1 MVWIIIAEG
10 VAPYLYYL
18 SFPASV
24 VVGAIGYYAIE
35 KHRKETPF
43 KEKTIQEERDER
55 KLRELDQGDVTEVAK
70 LRTKTDIP
78 RTVLDRQDK
87 KV

>member
-70 LRTKTDIP
+70 LGTKTDIP

-87 KV
+87 LV

>member
-1 MVWIIIAEG
+1 MVWAIIVEALG
-10 VAPYLYYL
+10 PYLYCFSL
-18 SFPASV
+18 PIGMI
-24 VVGAIGYYAIE
+24 VGAVGYYTVE
-35 KHRKETPF
+35 KYRKETPF

-55 KLRELDQGDVTEVAK
+55 KLKELDEHDTTDIAK
-70 LRTKTDIP
+70 LKSKTDIP